1 MAGRKKKPASEKAKV
16 RTFKCDDKT
25 WAIIQANAN
34 VHAAGNVSL
43 WIRSTALGEVTGL
56 PPSIPPLKA
65 G

>member
-25 WAIIQANAN
+25 WAIIQANADL
-34 VHAAGNVSL
+34 HAAGNVSL

-56 PPSIPPLKA
+56 PPVLPTRRA